1 MLAAIKWAPSN
12 KCDFNS
18 LHMHIQSTIAEYHRA
33 LDIFSKGNPDPVKKL
48 YSQSADSMLANP
60 FGSTVKGWDKV
71 SEALDF
77 ASSRFREG
85 EVSSFKTIATYKAN
99 DLLTIFEIEAWKS
112 KVGGKQEI
120 SSFNLRVTT
129 TFRKEQDNWKLVH
142 RHADPISSF
151 NDQGPIRK
159 DL

>member
-1 MLAAIKWAPSN
+1 M
-12 KCDFNS
+12 D
-18 LHMHIQSTIAEYHRA
+18 IQSVIEEYHRA
-33 LDIFSKGNPDPVKKL
+33 VDIFSRGNPEPAKKL
-48 YSQSADSMLANP
+48 YSQSNDSMLANP

-77 ASSRFREG
+77 ASSRFRDG
-85 EVSSFKTIATYKAN
+85 QVKSFETIVMYETN
-99 DLLTIFEIEAWKS
+99 DLVTIFETEKWES

-129 TFRKEQDNWKLVH
+129 TFRKEQNNWKLIH

-151 NDQGPIRK
+151 NVEGPIRK
-159 DL
+159 DH

>member
-1 MLAAIKWAPSN
+1 MN
-12 KCDFNS
+12 
-18 LHMHIQSTIAEYHRA
+18 IQSIIEEYHRA
-33 LDIFSKGNPDPVKKL
+33 VDIFSRGNPEPVKKL
-48 YSQSADSMLANP
+48 YSQSDDSMLANP
-60 FGSTVKGWDKV
+60 FGSTVRGWDKV

-77 ASSRFREG
+77 ASSRFRDG
-85 EVSSFKTIATYKAN
+85 EVNSFETIVTYETN
-99 DLLTIFEIEAWKS
+99 DLATIFEIETWRS

-129 TFRKEQDNWKLVH
+129 TFRKEQNNWKLAH

-159 DL
+159 S